1 MQKHSLC
8 QISFNCNT
16 CGKSYA
22 YKGSLERHM
31 KMHYMGGGDATKKTR
46 ATLSSACVGKSVEG
60 GTAAKEYSSDE
71 GSIFQSPGP
80 HA

>member
-1 MQKHSLC
+1 M
-8 QISFNCNT
+8 
-16 CGKSYA
+16 
-22 YKGSLERHM
+22 
-31 KMHYMGGGDATKKTR
+31 
-46 ATLSSACVGKSVEG
+46 GKSVEG